1 MEHKDFTIKL
11 YQQDVLN
18 DLADYIAKV
27 QQPGKRLDDSFREY
41 WADKGVPLI
50 ENDDYLHPYN
60 NDIKGVPRVTAK
72 VPTAGG
78 KTFIAC
84 NALKTIFDRM
94 PADKPKVAVWFVPSD
109 TILEQTYRN
118 LNNPQHPYRQQLNA
132 LFNASVRVVNKETAL
147 IGQGISFTELR
158 QQLTIFVLGV
168 DSFVEAVRGEKKL
181 PKAYRENENLA
192 FVEAIQ
198 TEQSVNIPK
207 ADGTSLITYI
217 AKLNPVVII
226 DESHNFGSYLR
237 VDLLQNINPC
247 FIYELTA
254 TPKRTS
260 NVISFV
266 DAMKLKR
273 ANMVKLPVI
282 VYNHKS
288 TNDVITSAMALRDK
302 LEKMAESADR
312 YVRPIVL
319 FQAQS
324 NVDDES
330 INFEK
335 IKAQLIKAGIPEEQV
350 KIKTANKNELK
361 NVDLMSRQCPVRYI
375 ITVNALKEGWDC
387 PFAYILASLANRS
400 SKIDVEQVLGRILR
414 QPHTESFK
422 EMYLNMSYVFTCS
435 SQFSQTIKHILD
447 SLQNAGFSGKD
458 YVKSEDYAKDMPPAP
473 LNEMDFFKP
482 LQPATPSTEQSSFD
496 DIPEINA
503 DEIKSLLQADDTH
516 LHDMLKKAEQLE
528 QQYAEQTKAQAASN
542 DYLPNEVQEK
552 MNDKTYTMRSKYAD
566 DARAVI
572 LPRFV
577 IEVKKSL
584 FFGEEETCKLLDQ
597 EDLMKGFRLTAED
610 KKITF
615 TASQSESQMITLD
628 ERNEDE
634 WVPMA
639 AETPAIIKNVF
650 FDWFSTLNTAS
661 KVKHLSDKIAQS
673 LERLDNIDQGQIV
686 RYVYAVLEEKGNE
699 ELTTLAQN
707 YLDTVEAFENKIK
720 TLALAYRKEKFRD
733 LIDTGEIRLKEAW
746 SMPEKL
752 TLTSKCPQLAKMLY
766 TEEDYLNSF
775 EYNVIK
781 KIASLPNVRYWH
793 KNLNRRPGFCLNGF
807 INHYPDFIVKL
818 ESGKTLLIETKGDQL
833 ANPESAAKVKL
844 GEYWEHLDKTGMY
857 KYFMTFQN
865 QGVEGSLAVG
875 KLVELISRM

>member
-1 MEHKDFTIKL
+1 MEYQDFTIKP
-11 YQQDVLN
+11 YQQEVLN
-18 DLADYIAKV
+18 DLADYIAKM
-27 QQPGKRLDDSFREY
+27 QQPGKRLDTSFKEY
-41 WADKGVPLI
+41 WADKGVSLI
-50 ENDDYLHPYN
+50 DNDNYLHPYN
-60 NDIKGVPRVTAK
+60 NVIKGVPRVTAK

-94 PADKPKVAVWFVPSD
+94 PVDKPKVAVWFVPSD
-109 TILEQTYRN
+109 TILEQTYKN

-147 IGQGISFTELR
+147 MGQGISFVELR

-192 FVEAIQ
+192 FAETIQ
-198 TEQSVNIPK
+198 MGQGVNVPK

-226 DESHNFGSYLR
+226 DESHNFGSDLR

-254 TPKRTS
+254 TPKQTS

-266 DAMKLKR
+266 DAMRLKR

-288 TNDVITSAMALRDK
+288 TNDVITSAIALREK
-302 LEKMAESADR
+302 LEKMAEGESR

-335 IKAQLIKAGIPEEQV
+335 IKEQLIKAGIPEEQV

-414 QPHTESFK
+414 QPHTASFQR
-422 EMYLNMSYVFTCS
+422 MYLNMSYVFTCS

-447 SLQNAGFSGKD
+447 SLQNAGFSGRD
-458 YVKSEDYAKDMPPAP
+458 YVKSEDYAKDMPASQPD
-473 LNEMDFFKP
+473 EMDFFKP
-482 LQPATPSTEQSSFD
+482 LQPSTPDVEQEPAVD
-496 DIPEINA
+496 APEINA
-503 DEIKSLLQADDTH
+503 DEIKSQLQTEESQVD
-516 LHDMLKKAEQLE
+516 DMLKKAEELE
-528 QQYAEQTKAQAASN
+528 SQYDEQTRAQASSN
-542 DYLPNEVQEK
+542 NYLPNEVLEK
-552 MNDKTYTMRSKYAD
+552 MNDKTYTMRSKFAD
-566 DARAVI
+566 EAKALR

-584 FFGEEETCKLLDQ
+584 FFEDDENMKLLDQ
-597 EDLMKGFRLTAED
+597 EDLMQGFRLTAED

-639 AETPAIIKNVF
+639 AETPAVIKNDF
-650 FDWFSTLNTAS
+650 FDWFSTLNTTS
-661 KVKHLSDKIAQS
+661 KVKHLTDKISES

-686 RYVYAVLEEKGNE
+686 RYVHAVLEDKSNE

-707 YLDTVEAFENKIK
+707 YLDTVEAFESKIK
-720 TLALAYRKEKFRD
+720 SLALAYRREKFRD
-733 LIDTGEIRLKEAW
+733 LMDTGEIQLTDAW
-746 SMPEKL
+746 SLPEKL
-752 TLTSKCPQLAKMLY
+752 TLTSKCPHIEKMLY
-766 TEEDYLNSF
+766 TEEDYLNNF
-775 EYNVIK
+775 EYDVIK
-781 KIASLPNVRYWH
+781 KIASLPNVRFWH

-818 ESGKTLLIETKGDQL
+818 NSGKTLLIETKGDQL

-844 GEYWEHLDKTGMY
+844 GEYWERLDKTGQY

-865 QGVEGSLAVG
+865 QGVEGSVPVG